1 MVMVLSSG
9 SPGTICQWWNTDRQ
23 KAWPWVWVLRSV
35 SKPNESMAGINAL
48 MVYSGDPGTGASW
61 VTCPRLPGDDCV
73 QDLEL
78 DIPDGFLAQRTL
90 ACAPLETLDNALL
103 DRPQQPLVHFR
114 WKSVIHQ
121 NVGSGGVRSK
131 CPN

>member
-61 VTCPRLPGDDCV
+61 VTWPARGLLRLP
-73 QDLEL
+73 
-78 DIPDGFLAQRTL
+78 DGHA
-90 ACAPLETLDNALL
+90 AADGAL
-103 DRPQQPLVHFR
+103 P
-114 WKSVIHQ
+114 
-121 NVGSGGVRSK
+121 VRG
-131 CPN
+131 